1 MKQTSTGLRLLD
13 ILNTIKVFFLFILFL
28 NSGLVIAA
36 VSEVSGSNV
45 ICVNSLLYKIS
56 PNKLSSD
63 ITPSFEGRLNLPK
76 SYFGSKIL
84 GFNKEL
90 TEASCQDS
98 LITRLPTRVICAGEE
113 FEIGVEF
120 QSKNDV
126 LWFTSPTGGVPFDTT
141 KFGEKTKIVLNAS
154 VQYYLQS
161 ASLDSSCSVSRVPI
175 SLMVNLKPSLPA
187 VNDSVSICKDSLIA
201 LSSVLLDAPDNLD
214 NSFVFCTDS
223 LKQNKIT
230 GLKGV
235 GKYYVF
241 QESVHGCSSLVKA
254 FSVVEKTCNAEALVD
269 LSLVK
274 SANKRTVTIGEEI
287 DYTITIKNATL
298 NHNATH
304 VEVTDILP
312 DGLDFV
318 ASSDF
323 IRSGDT
329 LKLNIDTVYANTSKA
344 YLYRAKAEKVGNVV
358 NFAEITKSDQADP
371 NSTPG
376 NGVDKNEDDDDDEAI
391 VVIEKDTTIQT
402 ADLSVLKKVNKQA
415 VNKGENVLYT
425 ITVTNSGPH
434 LATNVH
440 VSDALPAGLS
450 YIKTTGGET
459 VTVTGKTVLAKFDS
473 IAVNTSRELI
483 IEARADSLGQIINR
497 AEVVK
502 SDQEDP
508 DSTPGSGANEDD
520 DDTVTVNVLQ
530 ECGNLSTPIIST
542 ARNYVC
548 SGESITLM
556 AVGCTNVIWSTGQT
570 GASIQVNPI
579 VNTTYTAACFLG
591 ECKGRSSNALLVSI
605 TSTAKPTITASTRN
619 ICFGEEVV
627 LTAAGCSDQV
637 KWSNGENGKTLSV
650 FPDKTTKYTA
660 QCEGGSCSGNVSN
673 ELEIVVNTT
682 RPGGVTALDFVRN
695 TCPQNF
701 VNLNSAV
708 LTQPAQTKLV
718 FKNGTLPSSSDADSL
733 IYEKGLFY
741 VFAKHSNG
749 CLSTSTPITVDI
761 EACEV
766 GEADLSINL
775 IVDKAEALV
784 GDTLSMRFV
793 VNNAGPDSVPNS
805 EVVSSLFN
813 GFSLLQGQ
821 PGLGVV
827 EEELQW
833 KVKGLA
839 VNQRDSLSFKL
850 KANEPGVYRFKATV
864 QSPEIDDPNLVNN
877 ESGKIL
883 KVLSRVPC
891 IAAALNADT
900 VKLNDST
907 YQLTLSTYIM
917 NCGSQSISSVK
928 ASLNLAELLTE
939 PLSYTLQGGVSV
951 NPASSLI
958 INETFNGKTNLD
970 LLAAGSSLDA
980 GDVDTITVKYR
991 ILPNGVRK
999 VFDINTLVSGEY
1011 GAGEII
1017 ADTSNNGETIIR
1029 NLSTPTSVSFGSAS
1043 GLASI
1048 LNVKSVVVTQ
1058 PGVSKVTFQAVFKN
1072 NGSSP
1077 ISSIVVSDSLSNYFR
1092 SPAVFTVSDIKS
1104 SGSLVVNPAFNGTN
1118 ETKLTL
1124 VSSSLA
1130 AGAIDTLEFALTLSK
1145 ADTAIYH
1152 NQLHT
1157 SAVAGGDTVVV
1168 LSNWSSDLSKEG
1180 SLATRVE
1187 LDEEGIDDKEDYC
1200 IGLGLAAVE
1209 KVWQADGSINI
1220 MYKATIGNCGK
1231 KQVRN
1236 VSLCDVI
1243 TEGISDSAT
1252 VTLLAKPRVNSA
1264 SHLFLN
1270 PDFNGTSESCI
1281 FRPELSYLDSA
1292 AIDTVWY
1299 TVKVMPH
1306 GAQYVKSLKLEATTT
1321 DSTDSLSVISNDGLL
1336 PFIFDEVPTIVLLDS
1351 TFDTKSIGL
1360 AKKLVDINKI
1370 EEDVFD
1376 VEFRFTV
1383 KNYSDTTVT
1392 NLQIQDDL
1400 SAAFGE
1406 DVSIENVR
1414 FSKVPENW
1422 TINNEF
1428 KGVGEEKNLLL
1439 DSQSTISA
1447 FSTQG
1452 LNLKVRLK
1460 LNSKNTL
1467 VFENFGLVI
1476 GKINNGV
1483 VSLDDIS
1490 TDGSNP
1496 DSNFSGTPLD
1506 DSLATVIDFR
1516 RFYSGEI
1523 TSLGIA
1529 KSGLAE
1535 LTSTGGTRIS
1545 YAVVVKNYGTEE
1557 LQEINLIDDLKKVF
1571 DRNTQYVLLTGPD
1584 VNENSTLLAN
1594 EQYNGITNVDLLA
1607 EGSKLEAGKA
1617 DTIWFSVGVFNTN
1630 DVSQTYRNQIIG
1642 TAIYSGEE
1650 VMDLSVSG
1658 DNPDAD
1664 GDGNPGNDSGYTIN
1678 VVDPGVIDSTEVR
1691 IIVSEG
1697 ISPNGDG
1704 INDEWL
1710 IQDEGGSVSLNRMGK
1725 LKVEIVNRW
1734 GHPVYK
1740 SEDYATDF
1748 ADGKGWN
1755 GQANVGV
1762 ILSKGSVLPDGTYFY
1777 SISSSEA
1784 WVFGGRK
1791 KVGYITLKR

>member
-13 ILNTIKVFFLFILFL
+13 ILSTVKVFFLYILFL
-28 NSGLVIAA
+28 NPGFAIAA
-36 VSEVSGSNV
+36 ENSSNLTSASSCSYIISPDRLKLDIAPFFQSKSNLSKSHFSSEV
-45 ICVNSLLYKIS
+45 
-56 PNKLSSD
+56 
-63 ITPSFEGRLNLPK
+63 
-76 SYFGSKIL
+76 L
-84 GFNKEL
+84 GLRRKL
-90 TEASCQDS
+90 TEVSCQDS
-98 LITRLPTRVICAGEE
+98 LITRLPTRAICAGEE

-141 KFGEKTKIVLNAS
+141 KFGEKTRIVLNAS
-154 VQYYLQS
+154 AQYYLQS
-161 ASLDSSCSVSRVPI
+161 ASLDSACTVSRVPI
-175 SLMVNLKPSLPA
+175 SLLVNLKPSLPM
-187 VNDSVSICKDSLIA
+187 VNDTVFVCQDSLIA
-201 LSSVLLDAPDNLD
+201 LNKVLLNAPDNLE
-214 NSFVFCTDS
+214 NTFGFYTDS
-223 LKQNKIT
+223 LKRNKIDTLT
-230 GLKGV
+230 GS

-241 QESVHGCSSLVKA
+241 QESIHGCSSLAKE
-254 FSVVEKTCNAEALVD
+254 FSVVTKVCEEEALVD

-287 DYTITIKNATL
+287 EYSITLKNATL
-298 NHNATH
+298 NHNATN

-312 DGLDFV
+312 DGLGFVSSTDFV
-318 ASSDF
+318 
-323 IRSGDT
+323 RTGDT
-329 LKLNIDTVYANTSKA
+329 LKLKIDTVYANTSKA

-402 ADLSVLKKVNKQA
+402 ADLSLLKKVNKQA
-415 VNKGENVLYT
+415 VNRGENVLYT

-434 LATNVH
+434 IATNVH
-440 VSDALPAGLS
+440 VSDTLPAGLS
-450 YIKTTGGET
+450 YIRTIGGET
-459 VTVTGKTVLAKFDS
+459 VTLTGKTVLAKFDS
-473 IAVNTSRELI
+473 IAVNTSKEFV

-502 SDQEDP
+502 SDQKDP
-508 DSTPGSGANEDD
+508 DSTPGSGVNEDD
-520 DDTVTVNVLQ
+520 DDTVTIIVLQ
-530 ECGNLSTPIIST
+530 ECGSLSVPLIST
-542 ARNYVC
+542 ARNYIC
-548 SGESITLM
+548 SGETITLM

-579 VNTTYTAACFLG
+579 VNTTYTAACFSG
-591 ECKGRSSNALLVSI
+591 ECKGRSSNALLVSM
-605 TSTAKPTITASTRN
+605 TSTAKPTVTASTKN
-619 ICFGEEVV
+619 ICFGEEVI

-673 ELEIVVNTT
+673 ELEIIVNTT
-682 RPGGVTALDFVRN
+682 RPNGVTAVDFIRN

-701 VNLNSAV
+701 VNLNSAI
-708 LTQPAQTKLV
+708 LTQPAQTTLV

-741 VFAKHSNG
+741 VFAKHANG

-766 GEADLSINL
+766 GTADLSINL
-775 IVDKAEALV
+775 IVDKEEAVV

-805 EVVSSLFN
+805 EVVSTLFK

-821 PGLGVV
+821 PGLGVAG
-827 EEELQW
+827 EELKW
-833 KVKGLA
+833 NVRGLST
-839 VNQRDSLSFKL
+839 NQKDSLSFKL
-850 KANEPGVYRFKATV
+850 KVNEPGVYKLKANV
-864 QSPEIDDPNLVNN
+864 HSSDIDDPNLANN
-877 ESGKIL
+877 ESVNIL

-900 VKLNDST
+900 LKLNDST
-907 YQLTLSTYIM
+907 YHLTLSTYVM

-939 PLSYTLQGGVSV
+939 PLTYTLQGGVSV

-958 INETFNGKTNLD
+958 GNESFDGKTSFD
-970 LLAAGSSLDA
+970 LLAVGSSLDV
-980 GDVDTITVKYR
+980 GDVDTITVKYS
-991 ILPNGVRK
+991 IVPNGVNK
-999 VFDINTLVSGEY
+999 VFNFNTLVYGEY
-1011 GAGEII
+1011 GAGELIT
-1017 ADTSNNGETIIR
+1017 DTSNNGETIIR
-1029 NLSTPTSVSFGSAS
+1029 NLSTPTSASFGSSS

-1058 PGVSKVTFQAVFKN
+1058 PGVNKITFQAVLKN
-1072 NGSSP
+1072 NDTSS
-1077 ISSIVVSDSLSNYFR
+1077 ISSIVISDSLSKYFR
-1092 SPAVFTVSDIKS
+1092 SPATFTVSDLKS
-1104 SGSLVVNPAFNGTN
+1104 SGSLVANSAFNGISDP
-1118 ETKLTL
+1118 KLTL
-1124 VSSSLA
+1124 GNSSLA
-1130 AGAIDTLEFALTLSK
+1130 AGAIDTLEFAVTLSK
-1145 ADTAIYH
+1145 ADTTVYY
-1152 NQLHT
+1152 NQLQT
-1157 SAVAGGDTVVV
+1157 SAVVGGDAVAI
-1168 LSNWSSDLSKEG
+1168 LSNWSSDINEPG
-1180 SLATRVE
+1180 NLATRVE
-1187 LDEEGIDDKEDYC
+1187 LDEDSINDKEDYC
-1200 IGLGLAAVE
+1200 IGLGLSAVE
-1209 KVWQADGSINI
+1209 KLWQADGSINI
-1220 MYKATIGNCGK
+1220 TYKATIGNCGK

-1236 VSLCDVI
+1236 VSLCDLI
-1243 TEGISDSAT
+1243 TDGISDSAT
-1252 VTLLAKPRVNSA
+1252 VTLLAKPKVNTA

-1270 PDFNGTSESCI
+1270 PDFNGISETCI
-1281 FRPELSYLDSA
+1281 FKSELSYLDSA
-1292 AIDTVWY
+1292 AVDTVWY
-1299 TVKVMPH
+1299 TVKVVPH
-1306 GAQYVKSLKLEATTT
+1306 ESQYVKSLKLEATA

-1336 PFIFDEVPTIVLLDS
+1336 PFIFDEIPTIVMLDS
-1351 TFDTKSIGL
+1351 TFNTDLLGL
-1360 AKKLVDINKI
+1360 AKQLIGIDQI

-1376 VEFRFTV
+1376 VEFRFVV
-1383 KNYSDTTVT
+1383 KNYSDATVT

-1400 SAAFGE
+1400 SVAFGE
-1406 DVSIENVR
+1406 DVSIENIR

-1422 TINNEF
+1422 TVNSEF
-1428 KGVGEEKNLLL
+1428 SGVGDDKNLLL

-1460 LNSKNTL
+1460 LNSRNTL

-1476 GKINNGV
+1476 GKIKNGV

-1496 DSNFSGTPLD
+1496 DSNFSGSPLD

-1516 RFYSGEI
+1516 HFYSGKI
-1523 TSLGIA
+1523 TTLGIA

-1557 LQEINLIDDLKKVF
+1557 LKEINLIDDLKKVF

-1584 VNENSTLLAN
+1584 VNENSTLQPN
-1594 EQYNGITNVDLLA
+1594 QQFNGTTDVDLLA

-1691 IIVSEG
+1691 IIVTEG

-1710 IQDEGGSVSLNRMGK
+1710 IQDEGGSVSLSRMGK

-1740 SEDYATDF
+1740 SDDYASDF
-1748 ADGKGWN
+1748 ADGKGWK